1 MAKLQIRFTR
11 LSNTHHRFEA
21 IRPDGGVETRELET
35 RSFLLHDLVHYA
47 IESEAGLRNSF
58 YGQLARGASY
68 DDVAGDAEGGKTE
81 LVVGALQT
89 ASKGEPDPVAFVV
102 QLQAYW
108 GNIGG
113 QPPSWLTPTLIAA
126 ALERLR
132 QVQGRW
138 RATKFGEAMELD
150 FEV

>member
-1 MAKLQIRFTR
+1 
-11 LSNTHHRFEA
+11 
-21 IRPDGGVETRELET
+21 
-35 RSFLLHDLVHYA
+35 
-47 IESEAGLRNSF
+47 
-58 YGQLARGASY
+58 
-68 DDVAGDAEGGKTE
+68 VAGDAEGGKTE